1 MPRQKVNLFSFL
13 VLANV
18 IEALLQVPACP
29 GWGPMDS
36 FLVKG
41 IEGGRYLGRWWLQDR
56 TLHLGASPATCSSQ
70 TYTVNE
76 EDLSLWRRSTYWTSQ
91 RGSKSEVGEVII
103 EDPLDANLLTYSPSQ
118 GRGEEVN
125 NYRVLATDYETFS
138 IEYQCLESAG
148 SRRDERIWIFTREE
162 FPSRSV
168 LRRAYSSLRLL
179 GLTGWKLQKTRQGCV
194 ERKGASG
201 SLSKRKTGAG
211 RRRGVGRLGSR
222 KRLAER
228 SGTWRRKEREGVRM
242 A

>member
-1 MPRQKVNLFSFL
+1 MTRKQRVGIFSLFLLF
-13 VLANV
+13 NV
-18 IEALLQVPACP
+18 THGLLDVPSCP

-56 TLHLGASPATCSSQ
+56 TLHLGVSPATCWSQ
-70 TYTVNE
+70 TYSVNE
-76 EDLSLWRRSTYWTSQ
+76 EDLSLWRRSNYWTTQ

-103 EDPLDANLLTYSPSQ
+103 GDPLDSNLLTYSPAQ
-118 GRGEEVN
+118 GRGQQEVN

-148 SRRDERIWIFTREE
+148 SRRDERIWIFTRDE

-179 GLTGWKLQKTRQGCV
+179 GLSGWKLQKSRQGCI
-194 ERKGASG
+194 ERKRASG
-201 SLSKRKTGAG
+201 SLRK
-211 RRRGVGRLGSR
+211 RRRGGGKLRSR
-222 KRLAER
+222 KGSEER
-228 SGTWRRKEREGVRM
+228 SGTWRRGRSGRGGGQ
-242 A
+242 